1 VETPVVRLLL
11 ADDHAL
17 FRAGLR
23 ALLQPLSGYQ
33 IVAEASDGEEAL
45 GLCRDLRPDI
55 AVLDIG
61 LPNLTGLDVAERLRN
76 EGSTVRVLLVSAH
89 CDEEYVRQALR
100 LEVAGYLSKDSTTEE
115 LEVALRAVGRG
126 ATFLSPTV
134 SQQVVRDYVRQID
147 ASPPELT
154 PRQRDVVRLVAEG
167 LSTKEIAFRLAL
179 SVKTVETH
187 RGQIM
192 QRLGVDSV
200 AALTRYAVRMGIVS
214 R

>member
-1 VETPVVRLLL
+1 M
-11 ADDHAL
+11 
-17 FRAGLR
+17 R
-23 ALLQPLSGYQ
+23 ALLQGLAGYE

-45 GLCRDLRPDI
+45 RLCRELRPDI

-61 LPNLTGLDVAERLRN
+61 LPGLTGLEVAERLR
-76 EGSTVRVLLVSAH
+76 EEEIAVRVLIVSAH
-89 CDEEYVRQALR
+89 SDEEYVRQALR

-115 LEVALRAVGRG
+115 LEVALKAVERG

-134 SQQVVRDYVRQID
+134 SRQVVRDYVRRID
-147 ASPPELT
+147 SSTADLS
-154 PRQRDVVRLVAEG
+154 PRQRDVVRLIAEG

-192 QRLGVDSV
+192 QKLGVNSV
-200 AALTRYAVRMGIVS
+200 AELTRYAIRVGLVS